1 MPSQLIA
8 ALKSVRRRG
17 AKVISLCSGIVV
29 LAEAGFL
36 ESSCATTHW
45 KYFDQISSRF
55 PNINLNQ
62 DVLFVDG
69 GDILTA
75 AGSAAAMDICL
86 HVVRTDFGAQ
96 AANKVAKRLVVPT
109 HREGRQAQYVYAPVP
124 MQRCALQISP
134 LLDWMRSL

>member
-1 MPSQLIA
+1 MQRSKNQCILTLAWSTVEVPSHLIA

-75 AGSAAAMDICL
+75 AGSAAAMDICCIL
-86 HVVRTDFGAQ
+86 IAIVDGHKQKDIDQ
-96 AANKVAKRLVVPT
+96 
-109 HREGRQAQYVYAPVP
+109 
-124 MQRCALQISP
+124 
-134 LLDWMRSL
+134 LLPWNFKA